1 MNKCLLFDCD
11 GTLVDSERLGNI
23 GLAIKFGELGVE
35 LDADVLVTRFR
46 GWQLAKILEKLCVEH
61 CLVLPDDFVE
71 TYRKIVAE
79 LFETQLVPIA
89 GIASALEKLPYPK
102 AVVSNGPVHKIKQ
115 ALRVCGLAQYFEAN
129 IYSAYEVGIWKP
141 DPGLYRH
148 AATDMG
154 FAAHDCIVIDDGP
167 VGVEAGFKA
176 GMKTLF
182 YNRFDEPCCFPSV
195 ISFRSMSQLPDIILP
210 R

>member
-11 GTLVDSERLGNI
+11 GTLVDSERLGNV
-23 GLAIKFGELGVE
+23 GLVIKFKELGVE
-35 LDADVLVTRFR
+35 LDADVLVTQFR
-46 GWQLAKILEKLCVEH
+46 GWQLAKILEKLCAEH
-61 CLVLPDDFVE
+61 GVVLPDDFVD

-89 GIASALEKLPYPK
+89 GILSTLEKLPYPK

-115 ALRVCGLAQYFEAN
+115 ALRVCNLSQYFGAN

-141 DPGLYRH
+141 DPGLYQY

-154 FAAHDCIVIDDGP
+154 FAAHECIVIDDGP
-167 VGVEAGFKA
+167 VGVEAGIKA

-182 YNRFDEPCCFPSV
+182 YNRFDEPCYSPSV
-195 ISFRSMSQLPDIILP
+195 LSFDSMSQLPDIISSQ
-210 R
+210 